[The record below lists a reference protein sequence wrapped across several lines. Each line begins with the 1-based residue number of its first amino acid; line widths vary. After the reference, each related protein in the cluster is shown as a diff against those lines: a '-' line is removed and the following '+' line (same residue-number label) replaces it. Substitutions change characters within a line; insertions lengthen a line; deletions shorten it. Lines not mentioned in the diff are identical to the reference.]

1 MQLVSATD
9 GDSLMKKRLS
19 PAQRHF
25 LGLAAA
31 VGADRGTMMDA
42 IQKKKSLSPA
52 NPGYEP
58 SEQTSYGTRMNRQ
71 KALLIGIRYRNHK
84 VLEELPGCTNDVKE
98 MFALLTSEL
107 FGFSLNSVKVLS
119 DELTNL
125 NGVKVE
131 QPTRFNI
138 LRDMKWLTTNISK
151 GDSVV
156 FFFAGHGDYMEDVS
170 GDEVETG
177 FDQVSHASRP
187 RTFPPLP
194 RATFRTKKIRI

>member
-1 MQLVSATD
+1 MNDYSQA
-9 GDSLMKKRLS
+9 KRTLS

-25 LGLAAA
+25 LGLTATDG
-31 VGADRGTMMDA
+31 VDEGLVADAMQR
-42 IQKKKSLSPA
+42 KKSLSPA
-52 NPGYEP
+52 NPGYVP
-58 SEQTSYGTRMNRQ
+58 LEQTSYGTRMNRQ

-107 FGFSLNSVKVLS
+107 FGFPLNSVKVLS

-138 LRDMKWLTTNISK
+138 LRDMKWLTTNVGK

-156 FFFAGHGDYMEDVS
+156 FFFAGHGDTIVDVS

-177 FDQVSHASRP
+177 FDQVSFCASLP
-187 RTFPPLP
+187 RTYYT
-194 RATFRTKKIRI
+194 RHSGQGKY